1 MPDELTHAGDLCANQ
16 QAGEKLADLL
26 AREKS
31 QHVRGANLKKLRQ
44 NGRRRDPTQLG
55 IVAPQRAAKPEIC
68 LNEWIGWMND
78 LIIFVLL
85 VGILLHNFA
94 QDTGWNFGKYLA
106 EIVAA
111 VCGAVCFIGK
121 PFADGGAFYR
131 SKKTRESHAGW

>member
-1 MPDELTHAGDLCANQ
+1 
-16 QAGEKLADLL
+16 
-26 AREKS
+26 
-31 QHVRGANLKKLRQ
+31 
-44 NGRRRDPTQLG
+44 
-55 IVAPQRAAKPEIC
+55 
-68 LNEWIGWMND
+68 MND

-121 PFADGGAFYR
+121 PFADGGAFTAAKR
-131 SKKTRESHAGW
+131 QGRVMRAGMFSSGSVRRCPV